1 MKTANPAARL
11 CGWLA
16 LSLFASGC
24 VTEPPPIV
32 VYEEPRTSIWLM
44 FDPEAGKP
52 GHSHPARFTNEQMEQ
67 ILRGIWVTDRDRVFG
82 RIFHEQEHALAFSEL
97 QIKTLAPV
105 FVQAFKKASPV
116 DLVTFYL
123 LTGDM
128 ERGKLVTSG
137 GLFVRNNRL
146 YFILANYRTSP
157 STKIYETTYEIDA
170 RDQPLLPVARYIY
183 AAGFRPPEAWIPNG
197 EVRRKDGYERYM
209 DESKLLIVDLARLFA
224 ESDQRSLTSA
234 PPQR

>member
-1 MKTANPAARL
+1 MASRL
-11 CGWLA
+11 
-16 LSLFASGC
+16 ASAWGTLTLGLLVAGC

-105 FVQAFKKASPV
+105 FVQAFKRASPV

-123 LTGDM
+123 LSGDM

-170 RDQPLLPVARYIY
+170 RDHPLLPVARYIY
-183 AAGFRPPEAWIPNG
+183 AAGFKPPEAWIPNG

-209 DESKLLIVDLARLFA
+209 DESKLLIIDLARLFA
-224 ESDQRSLTSA
+224 ESGQRPATQTPS
-234 PPQR
+234 QR